1 MIPML
6 LLLRMFIILSILL
19 SVCHSS
25 PVSLG
30 SGDIVTLIRSGE
42 RRLVDA
48 RSDTSREVF
57 GYIEGSI
64 LASEYH
70 KEDPHLSMEEV
81 IFIVDREDTVVE
93 EICTDGVL
101 CYQGDLAPFQEM
113 LTFPQEV
120 TFQSLSILLKDNRI
134 TLLDVRNSS
143 ELVNPGKIP
152 GSVNIPLH
160 EIPGA
165 FLLDPEMFLEKYNFP
180 VPDTGDSN
188 VVITCRSGR
197 RARVAIKRL
206 EPLGFTR
213 LRIYP
218 GSFIDWV
225 ERGGVVVG
233 RQK

>member
-81 IFIVDREDTVVE
+81 IFIVDREDTVVK

-101 CYQGDLAPFQEM
+101 CYQGDMAPFQEM
-113 LTFPQEV
+113 LTFPKEV
-120 TFQSLSILLKDNRI
+120 TFQSLSMLLKDNRI

-160 EIPGA
+160 EIPEA
-165 FLLDPEMFLEKYNFP
+165 FLLDPDTFLQTYKFQL
-180 VPDTGDSN
+180 PDKDAKN
-188 VVITCRSGR
+188 VVLTCRSGR
-197 RARVAIKRL
+197 RVQIAITRL
-206 EPLGFTR
+206 LPLGYR
-213 LRIYP
+213 HLRSYG
-218 GSFIDWV
+218 GSYRDWV
-225 ERGGVVVG
+225 NRGGQVI
-233 RQK
+233 